1 MMKESDDMEIV
12 RDGDFASV
20 IATQDYEE
28 GQLVNILK
36 GDILSEPT
44 RQSIE
49 IAENQHIT
57 DDFAKYMNHSFNP
70 NCSIQ
75 GYHIVALKKIIE
87 GDELTFDY
95 NTTESKLA
103 CPFIDRETNRLVAG
117 FKADES

>member
-70 NCSIQ
+70 NCLIQ
-75 GYHIVALKKIIE
+75 GHHIVALKEIKE

-117 FKADES
+117 FEADES